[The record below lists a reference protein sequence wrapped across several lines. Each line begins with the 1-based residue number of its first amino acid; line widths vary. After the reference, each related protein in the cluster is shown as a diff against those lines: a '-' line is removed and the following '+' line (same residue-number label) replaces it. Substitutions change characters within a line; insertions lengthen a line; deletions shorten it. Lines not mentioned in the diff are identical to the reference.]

1 MDLLRANA
9 LPGNS
14 PPPTSNTLILTI
26 HVALIDRSRHLRL
39 CLCPHLV
46 HLSTGYL
53 FLSEILSSLDL
64 AVGPDLSCVSDASRP
79 LIATLVDIG
88 ICEVHEGGIWIL
100 RGWLP
105 HRVPHATSLTSDG
118 SGRTPSRP

>member
-1 MDLLRANA
+1 MELLRADT
-9 LPGNS
+9 LPGDS
-14 PPPTSNTLILTI
+14 PPPTSNALILTI
-26 HVALIDRSRHLRL
+26 HVALIDRSCHLRL
-39 CLCPHLV
+39 CLCPQLV

-64 AVGPDLSCVSDASRP
+64 AVGSDLSCVSDASRP

-88 ICEVHEGGIWIL
+88 IREVQQGGIGIL

-105 HRVPHATSLTSDG
+105 NRVSNATALTSDG
-118 SGRTPSRP
+118 GGSSPSRA